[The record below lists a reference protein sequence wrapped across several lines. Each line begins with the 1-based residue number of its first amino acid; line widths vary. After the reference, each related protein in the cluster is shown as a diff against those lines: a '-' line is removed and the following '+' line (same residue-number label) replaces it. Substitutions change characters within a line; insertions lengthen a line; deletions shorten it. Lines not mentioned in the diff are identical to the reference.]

1 MTDEPIIAASS
12 IAWMAFALGI
22 LFGAVTS
29 KTHFCTLGAVSDIV
43 NIGNWNRMRMW
54 ALAMAVAMLATTAL
68 QFGDLFDPAHSIY
81 TGSRL
86 AWLSHL
92 IGGLCFGVGM
102 SLASGCGSKTLVRLG
117 GGNLKSLIVFVFIG
131 ISGYMTLR
139 GLFGVWRVG
148 YLDPIALQLDTAQD
162 IPSILVGLGLSTNQ
176 ALLTATVLI
185 AGSLLVFALARRE
198 ARAPDVLL
206 GGIGIG
212 LLVSAG
218 WYLSAHIGF
227 VAEHPETLEE
237 AFIGTNSGRA
247 ESFSFIAPLAYTLE
261 LLMLWSDAS
270 RIVTFGIAASLG
282 VIIGAAIH
290 TLASG
295 SFRVESFNSSA
306 DLGRHIIGAIL
317 MGFGGVTAMGCTIG
331 QGVSGVSTLALGAF
345 ITTAA
350 IIAGCAIT
358 MRIQYLLMMREA

>member
-1 MTDEPIIAASS
+1 MTDEPIIAAST
-12 IAWMAFALGI
+12 IAWLAFVLGI
-22 LFGAVTS
+22 LFGAVASRTS
-29 KTHFCTLGAVSDIV
+29 FCTLGAISDIV
-43 NIGNWNRMRMW
+43 NIGDWNRMRMW
-54 ALAMAVAMLATTAL
+54 ALAMAVAMIVTGAL
-68 QFGDLFDPAHSIY
+68 QYGDLFDPGHSIY
-81 TGSRL
+81 TGPRL

-92 IGGLCFGVGM
+92 VGGLAFGIGM

-139 GLFGVWRVG
+139 GLFGVWRVT
-148 YLDPIALQLDTAQD
+148 YLDPVVLHLDTGQD
-162 IPSILVGLGLSTNQ
+162 IPSILAGLGFSNDQ
-176 ALLTATVLI
+176 ALLAATAVI
-185 AGSLLVFALARRE
+185 AGSLLLFALVRRE
-198 ARAPDVLL
+198 GRQPDVLL
-206 GGIGIG
+206 GGFAVG

-218 WYLSAHIGF
+218 WLLTGHIGF
-227 VAEHPETLEE
+227 VEEHPETLEQ

-247 ESFSFIAPLAYTLE
+247 ESFSFIAPLAYSLE
-261 LLMLWSDAS
+261 LLMFWSDAS

-282 VIIGAAIH
+282 VVTGAAIH

-295 SFRVESFNSSA
+295 RFRIESFNSSA
-306 DLGRHIIGAIL
+306 DLGRHIVGAIL

-331 QGVSGVSTLALGAF
+331 QGISGVSTLALGAF

-358 MRIQYLLMMREA
+358 MRAQYWLMMRQT